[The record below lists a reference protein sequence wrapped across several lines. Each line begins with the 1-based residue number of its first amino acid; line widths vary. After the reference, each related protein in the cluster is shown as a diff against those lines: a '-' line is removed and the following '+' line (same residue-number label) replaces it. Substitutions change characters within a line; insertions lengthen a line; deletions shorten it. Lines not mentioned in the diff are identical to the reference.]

1 MPNVLV
7 VDDDKLIRWSL
18 NEIFSQE
25 GYQVDAVPSVS
36 EALERAKDKTYQL
49 ILADVE
55 ISNENG
61 IEMLVRIKEFQPNS
75 TIIILSACPKSKIE
89 PLLNSLKV
97 FCIIEKPFQAEQIR
111 NKGKEAI
118 RFLITKA
125 RDVEGHS

>member
-25 GYQVDAVPSVS
+25 GCQVDAVATVS
-36 EALERAKDKTYQL
+36 QALEQAKDKTYHL

-55 ISNENG
+55 ISNEDG
-61 IEMLVRIKEFQPNS
+61 IGMLVRIKEFQPTS
-75 TIIILSACPKSKIE
+75 MIIIVSAFPKSKIE
-89 PLLNSLKV
+89 PLLKSLKI
-97 FCIIEKPFQAEQIR
+97 FCIIEKPFQAEDIKT
-111 NKGKEAI
+111 KGQEAI
-118 RFLITKA
+118 RFLSAKA